1 MSYTQNGTSGYSNGY
16 RNQDQSSRYEEE
28 PRDGGPVGGRRVRR
42 AGGYGGFFA
51 ADVAEQPEPGQ
62 TEQTTGPESPDPYN
76 APPIP
81 NWRRAE
87 GRTQGRDDSGIRDR
101 MGPSVNG
108 TRLYGDD
115 PAGRQIEG

>member
-1 MSYTQNGTSGYSNGY
+1 MSYTQNGTSGHSNGY

-28 PRDGGPVGGRRVRR
+28 PRDSRSVEGRRVRR
-42 AGGYGGFFA
+42 AGGYGGFFT
-51 ADVAEQPEPGQ
+51 ADITEQPEPGH
-62 TEQTTGPESPDPYN
+62 TEQAIGPESPDPYS

-87 GRTQGRDDSGIRDR
+87 GRSQVRDDGGSRNHTET
-101 MGPSVNG
+101 GPNG
-108 TRLYGDD
+108 SRLYGDD

>member
-1 MSYTQNGTSGYSNGY
+1 MSYTQNGTGGYSNGY

-28 PRDGGPVGGRRVRR
+28 PRDGGPAEGRRVRR

-51 ADVAEQPEPGQ
+51 ADVSEQPEHGQ
-62 TEQTTGPESPDPYN
+62 TEQAIGSESPDPYN

-87 GRTQGRDDSGIRDR
+87 GRSQVRDNGGSRNHI
-101 MGPSVNG
+101 GPGSNG
-108 TRLYGDD
+108 SRLYGDD